1 MERMRLQKFF
11 SECGVMSRR
20 AAEAAIT
27 QGRVT
32 VNDRTAELGESV
44 DPERDTVC
52 LDGKP
57 ISRRSTEYSYYM
69 LHKPRG
75 YITTLSDEKG
85 RKCVTELL
93 SHIEERVYPVG
104 RLDYNSEGLLIFT
117 NDGTLANRLMHPG
130 HGVKK
135 TYIVVSDSAIDD
147 ITAME
152 LAKPVDCDGETLK
165 ADSVELIS
173 PGDKHSVLKI
183 VLSEGKN
190 REIRRI
196 FEANG
201 LSVRRLKRISMGKI
215 ELGELKK
222 GEVRPL
228 TAKEVN
234 YLKSIK

>member
-1 MERMRLQKFF
+1 MEKMRLQKFF

-20 AAEAAIT
+20 AAEAAIID
-27 QGRVT
+27 GRVKINGR
-32 VNDRTAELGESV
+32 VAELGESV
-44 DPERDTVC
+44 DPKRDTVY
-52 LDGKP
+52 LDDEPIKP
-57 ISRRSTEYSYYM
+57 RSEEYSYYM

-93 SHIEERVYPVG
+93 GDIEERVYPVG

-117 NDGTLANRLMHPG
+117 NDGALANKLMHPG

-135 TYIVVSDSAIDD
+135 TYIVVCDTAIDD
-147 ITAME
+147 IKAME
-152 LAKPVDCDGETLK
+152 LSKPVESDGERLQ

-173 PGDKHSVLKI
+173 PGDKHSVLKV

-201 LSVRRLKRISMGKI
+201 LAVRRLKRVAMGKL

-222 GEVRPL
+222 GEVRRL
-228 TAKEVN
+228 TAKEVA
-234 YLKSIK
+234 YLKGLK

>member
-1 MERMRLQKFF
+1 MEKMRLQKFF

-20 AAEAAIT
+20 AAEAAIID
-27 QGRVT
+27 GRVKINGR
-32 VNDRTAELGESV
+32 VAELGESV
-44 DPERDTVC
+44 DPKRDTVY
-52 LDGKP
+52 LDDEPVKP
-57 ISRRSTEYSYYM
+57 RSEEYSYYM

-93 SHIEERVYPVG
+93 GDIEERVYPVG

-117 NDGTLANRLMHPG
+117 NDGALANKLMHPG

-135 TYIVVSDSAIDD
+135 TYIVVCDTAIDD
-147 ITAME
+147 IKAME
-152 LAKPVDCDGETLK
+152 LSKPVESDGDTLK

-173 PGDKHSVLKI
+173 PGDKHSVLKV

-201 LSVRRLKRISMGKI
+201 LAVRRLKRVAMGKL

-222 GEVRPL
+222 GDVRPL
-228 TAKEVN
+228 TAKEVA
-234 YLKSIK
+234 YLKGLK

>member
-1 MERMRLQKFF
+1 MEKMRLQKFF

-20 AAEAAIT
+20 AAEAAILD
-27 QGRVT
+27 GRVRI
-32 VNDRTAELGESV
+32 NDRVAELGESV
-44 DPERDTVC
+44 DPRKDTVY
-52 LDGKP
+52 LDGEP
-57 ISRRSTEYSYYM
+57 VERRTAEYSYYM

-85 RKCVTELL
+85 RKCVTDLL
-93 SHIEERVYPVG
+93 TDIRERVYPVG
-104 RLDYNSEGLLIFT
+104 RLDYNSEGLLLFT
-117 NDGTLANRLMHPG
+117 NDGALANKLMHPS
-130 HGVKK
+130 HQIKK

-147 ITAME
+147 IKAIE
-152 LAKPVDCDGETLK
+152 LSRPVECDGETLK
-165 ADSVELIS
+165 ADEVELIS

-201 LSVRRLKRISMGKI
+201 LSVRRLKRVAVGKI

-222 GEVRPL
+222 GEVRRL
-228 TAKEVN
+228 TPKEVQ
-234 YLKSIK
+234 YLKNLK

>member
-1 MERMRLQKFF
+1 MEKMRLQKFF

-20 AAEAAIT
+20 AAEAAILD
-27 QGRVT
+27 GRVRI
-32 VNDRTAELGESV
+32 NDRVAELGESV
-44 DPERDTVC
+44 DPRKDNVY
-52 LDGKP
+52 LDGEP
-57 ISRRSTEYSYYM
+57 VERRTAEYSYYM

-93 SHIEERVYPVG
+93 EDIEERVYPVG

-117 NDGTLANRLMHPG
+117 NDGALANKLMHPG

-147 ITAME
+147 VKAME
-152 LAKPVDCDGETLK
+152 LAKPVESDGEKLK

-201 LSVRRLKRISMGKI
+201 LTVRRLKRVAMGKL

-228 TAKEVN
+228 TAKEIA